1 MTDNL
6 QQSVSEVDKDL
17 VRSWIDL
24 SKKVRDLSADL
35 KLKAAGTDLSGDASH
50 LSQEAS
56 RLCEHVEHIH
66 ADVIELLEN
75 IETRLPI
82 RDSGAMESRPEPG
95 EIEKE
100 SIEIQRE
107 SHELRSDFKDIIKA
121 LFMWRDDPEERV
133 RERR

>member
-1 MTDNL
+1 
-6 QQSVSEVDKDL
+6 
-17 VRSWIDL
+17 
-24 SKKVRDLSADL
+24 
-35 KLKAAGTDLSGDASH
+35 
-50 LSQEAS
+50 
-56 RLCEHVEHIH
+56 
-66 ADVIELLEN
+66 
-75 IETRLPI
+75 
-82 RDSGAMESRPEPG
+82 MESRPEPG